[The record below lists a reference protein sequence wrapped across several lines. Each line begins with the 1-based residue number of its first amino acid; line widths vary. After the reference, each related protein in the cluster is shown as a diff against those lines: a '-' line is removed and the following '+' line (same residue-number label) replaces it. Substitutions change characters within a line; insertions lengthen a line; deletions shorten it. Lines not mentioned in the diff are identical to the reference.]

1 MNTKEKEFVKYVKSE
16 CKKYGVKCD
25 LRKTKYVI
33 VSGNM
38 KCSGYFDEQAPVLV
52 CSMNRP
58 DWIEILAHEFGHL
71 TQWIDNIPLWKKAD
85 ESIPLLDNWLSGE
98 EVPNIKKH
106 LGVCRDLELDNEK
119 RTVKIIKKFGLDI
132 DVDKYIKKAN
142 AYVFFYNR
150 LLATR
155 KWCTPD
161 NSPYTNK
168 KVIASMPRYF
178 RADYSYTPKK
188 IEKVF
193 IQENM

>member
-25 LRKTKYVI
+25 LRKTGYVRL
-33 VSGNM
+33 SGNM
-38 KCSGYFDEQAPVLV
+38 KCSGYFDEQIPALV
-52 CSMNRP
+52 CSMNRQ
-58 DWIEILAHEFGHL
+58 DWIEILAHEFCHL
-71 TQWIDNIPLWKKAD
+71 TQWIENIPIWKKAD
-85 ESIPLLDNWLSGE
+85 DSIPLVDEWLSGTD
-98 EVPNIKKH
+98 VPNIKKH
-106 LGVCRDLELDNEK
+106 LAICRDLELDNEK

-132 DVDKYIKKAN
+132 DVEKYIKKAN

-155 KWCTPD
+155 KWSDPD

-193 IQENM
+193 IEQDI